1 MSDLFTLR
9 PRTPQAALNP
19 LPTNPRTISDRF
31 GPAFDATQSI
41 DGSLSE
47 EGNLRAQF
55 EQAAEAFRSA
65 GVAVENPYDVG
76 PGSNFVADVGRV
88 FTQTLPSPAGVIMGR
103 QDQAERDRRL
113 AAWDAAAR
121 RLQEENGDAA
131 ELYPNAAMLD
141 VRARQAAL
149 EARRLNR
156 AGDDMGGGLG
166 AFLGQAAAIFTDP
179 MQVSTL
185 PVGAPWRIGAS
196 LLGAVVR
203 TAAIEGAIAG
213 GTQAVVELRADPYRR
228 SLGLES
234 EAAQQIG
241 MAAAGGALIGGGLR
255 GVLGLLAGRS
265 LPDTPAGV
273 AAADAAAA
281 ARTQLLEQGYNPG
294 GPAGAAEHLRAL
306 DRAVQDV
313 AQGQPARVAMD
324 PPAPSRLATER
335 EARLAEATADMG
347 PGQRFFAFT
356 PTGRGVLVEARVVE
370 LDSLVPSHGPD
381 GARNP
386 AYPHDEGIQPRP
398 RGEAPLQDQVR
409 EIAARLIPERLLPN
423 TEAGSGAPIIGP
435 DLVVESGNGRVAA
448 LMRVYGDP
456 ALAEQAAAYR
466 ATLAA
471 RGYDV
476 EGMRAPVVVAE
487 RVTAMTPAE
496 RAAFVREAN
505 ARATAEAGQAQR
517 ARDDARLVEDALP
530 LWRGGDVD
538 SVANA
543 PFVRRFLEALGP
555 AERTGLLDAQG
566 RLNPAGVQRVG
577 DALLGRAYGEELGP
591 LLDVLL
597 GGQNDGMRA
606 LAGALRDVAGAWAR
620 MRAAAARGE
629 IDPAMDVTADLVAAA
644 RLLNDARRTRQSVRD
659 LLSQADIERVEPTDT
674 TRALLA
680 SFHRDPDMQ
689 GPILPRNR
697 LTQRLEG
704 YIDAA
709 MDTQPGGGLFDLPPV
724 RPGDRLAAVARRD
737 ADGMAW
743 RIGDPLPPDVAA
755 ADALATNPLRHPP
768 TDPADPAR
776 RPDQLRWLQEVEAD
790 RRARVSVRQER
801 QAWFVIGPPAAG
813 KSTVL
818 EPLARRVG
826 ALVVDSDDIKA
837 RMPEFQGGLGAQAV
851 HAESAELAAEMMM
864 AAKLRGDNLALPLVG
879 RDPDGLRA
887 DIAEMRRAGYNVHL
901 VLVELPIEAAAN
913 RAIARFRE
921 TGRYVPLDYIVNK
934 VGDRPIRT
942 YEALKGE
949 VDTHVRY
956 RTDVPDGE
964 PPRLVEGIDALAE
977 LGRVRGDR
985 TPGEGARPSE
995 VPGRGGA
1002 EGSQADRVA
1011 GEGPAARAGE
1021 EAEAGPVHRFE
1032 PTPDDAAVV
1041 AARRLNLVE
1050 AELAA
1055 RRGDKTDAAALA
1067 EARRVAAERDVP
1079 VPDGPDGA
1087 TRGARELLDEAEDF
1101 QRETSE
1107 ALACMFGGAA

>member
-1 MSDLFTLR
+1 MSDIFTIA
-9 PRTPQAALNP
+9 PAQPQRVTSA
-19 LPTNPRTISDRF
+19 LPTNPRSMGDRF
-31 GPAFDATQSI
+31 GPAFDAQQSI
-41 DGSLSE
+41 DASLSE

-65 GVAVENPYDVG
+65 GVVLENPYDVG

-156 AGDDMGGGLG
+156 AGEDMGGGLG

-185 PVGAPWRIGAS
+185 PFGAPWRIGAS

-213 GTQAVVELRADPYRR
+213 ATQGVVELRADPYRR

-241 MAAAGGALIGGGLR
+241 MAVLGGAVIGGGLR
-255 GVLGLLAGRS
+255 GVLGLVVGRTM
-265 LPDTPAGV
+265 PDTPAGV
-273 AAADAAAA
+273 AAEDAAAA
-281 ARTQLLEQGYNPG
+281 ARVQLLEQGYNPG

-306 DRAVQDV
+306 DQAVQQV
-313 AQGQPARVAMD
+313 TQGQAARVAMD
-324 PPAPSRLATER
+324 PPPPTRLATER
-335 EARLAEATADMG
+335 EARLAEATAAATDLG
-347 PGQRFFAFT
+347 PGARFYSFT
-356 PTGRGVLVEARVVE
+356 PAGRGVLVEARVVE

-381 GARNP
+381 GTRNP

-423 TEAGSGAPIIGP
+423 VEAGSGAPIIGP

-471 RGYDV
+471 RGFAV
-476 EGMRAPVVVAE
+476 GGMRAPVVVAE
-487 RVTAMTPAE
+487 RVTAMSPAE

-505 ARATAEAGQAQR
+505 ARTTAEAGQAQR

-555 AERTGLLDAQG
+555 AERAGLLDAQG

-577 DALLGRAYGEELGP
+577 DALIGRAYGEELGP

-597 GGQNDGMRA
+597 GGSNDGMRA

-680 SFHRDPDMQ
+680 SMHRDPDMQ

-709 MDTQPGGGLFDLPPV
+709 MDTQPGPGLFDLAPV

-737 ADGMAW
+737 AA
-743 RIGDPLPPDVAA
+743 
-755 ADALATNPLRHPP
+755 
-768 TDPADPAR
+768 
-776 RPDQLRWLQEVEAD
+776 
-790 RRARVSVRQER
+790 
-801 QAWFVIGPPAAG
+801 
-813 KSTVL
+813 
-818 EPLARRVG
+818 
-826 ALVVDSDDIKA
+826 
-837 RMPEFQGGLGAQAV
+837 
-851 HAESAELAAEMMM
+851 
-864 AAKLRGDNLALPLVG
+864 
-879 RDPDGLRA
+879 
-887 DIAEMRRAGYNVHL
+887 
-901 VLVELPIEAAAN
+901 
-913 RAIARFRE
+913 E
-921 TGRYVPLDYIVNK
+921 TG
-934 VGDRPIRT
+934 
-942 YEALKGE
+942 EA
-949 VDTHVRY
+949 VA
-956 RTDVPDGE
+956 PA
-964 PPRLVEGIDALAE
+964 PRAE
-977 LGRVRGDR
+977 A
-985 TPGEGARPSE
+985 PEGA
-995 VPGRGGA
+995 
-1002 EGSQADRVA
+1002 
-1011 GEGPAARAGE
+1011 AARAGE

-1032 PTPDDAAVV
+1032 PEPDDAAVV
-1041 AARRLNLVE
+1041 AARRLNLVD

-1055 RRGDKTDAAALA
+1055 RRGNQTDAAALA

-1101 QRETSE
+1101 QRETTE